1 MLKTVFW
8 IRIKK
13 SRPDPD
19 PHRKMQIQTVSEK
32 HWLKDI
38 KQLELNFFKYTFLK
52 EVAAL
57 R

>member
-38 KQLELNFFKYTFLK
+38 KQLELNFFKYTFFE

>member
-38 KQLELNFFKYTFLK
+38 KHLELNFFKYTFFE